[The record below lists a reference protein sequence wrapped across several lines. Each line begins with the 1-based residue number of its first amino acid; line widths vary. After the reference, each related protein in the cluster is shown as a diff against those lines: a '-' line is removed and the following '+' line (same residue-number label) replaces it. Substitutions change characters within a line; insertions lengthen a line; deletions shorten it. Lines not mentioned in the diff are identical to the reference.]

1 MLLLAFL
8 DWFAIYNKYERIN
21 YLTKPATFLALMAW
35 FYTVGGLQGG
45 QMWFGLGLLFS
56 LIGDVMLMLPERF
69 AFWGLLAFFFAQLTY
84 IFGFNETLP
93 PIGVPFYV
101 LLLTVGGLGAAMY
114 GVIHIGIM
122 QQAEHR
128 KKLIAVMAYGAAA
141 SMMLFSAVMTL
152 FRAEWGAC
160 ASGLAAAG
168 GALFFGSD
176 FFLFFNRFVQPL
188 ANARLWVRI
197 SYHLGQLSLAAGVL
211 MHFAIQ

>member
-1 MLLLAFL
+1 VLLLAFL

-21 YLTKPATFLALMAW
+21 YLTKPATFLALMVW

-69 AFWGLLAFFFAQLTY
+69 AFWGLLA
-84 IFGFNETLP
+84 
-93 PIGVPFYV
+93 
-101 LLLTVGGLGAAMY
+101 
-114 GVIHIGIM
+114 
-122 QQAEHR
+122 
-128 KKLIAVMAYGAAA
+128 
-141 SMMLFSAVMTL
+141 LFSAVMTL

-176 FFLFFNRFVQPL
+176 FFLLFNRFVQPL